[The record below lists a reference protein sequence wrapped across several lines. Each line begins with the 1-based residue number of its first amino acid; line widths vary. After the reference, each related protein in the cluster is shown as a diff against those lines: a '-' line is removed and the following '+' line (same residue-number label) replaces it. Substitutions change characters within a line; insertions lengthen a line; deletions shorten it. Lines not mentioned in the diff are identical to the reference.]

1 MMIELEVRSQ
11 IKSWYLANAP
21 RAALAEIAEA
31 REYAERSSVSRI
43 RALKRW
49 DDCGRRIEHLLR
61 PLVAA
66 TESGTQ
72 PIKLASED
80 EFADDEGGPADER

>member
-1 MMIELEVRSQ
+1 MLELEVRSE
-11 IKSWYLANAP
+11 IRNWYLANAP

-31 REYAERSSVSRI
+31 REYSERSTVSRI

-61 PLVAA
+61 PLVAV
-66 TESGTQ
+66 TERRMH
-72 PIKLASED
+72 PIKLTPED
-80 EFADDEGGPADER
+80 ELADVKGGQDER